1 MVYFQ
6 VWTRIYLS
14 YVTQKLLQCCSFWP
28 CIGYGILLPTSL
40 FLLFLNQNLPI
51 LCSTEAPPSSYN
63 NGEWQ
68 CLLGENH
75 ILKFVSS
82 NLPEAFF
89 SSPHTPSPP
98 CSKTGKT
105 RRGEKLKLFCM
116 TTDDVVRDWRSTVIL
131 LVDFMRN
138 YELKTAQ
145 ISFWLSESRWFIWRQ
160 QSGSEVECEGGNSGD
175 PVPSLICFLLSLP
188 RPLESEWER

>member
-1 MVYFQ
+1 M
-6 VWTRIYLS
+6 
-14 YVTQKLLQCCSFWP
+14 
-28 CIGYGILLPTSL
+28 L
-40 FLLFLNQNLPI
+40 FLLTLHRLRYPAPNFALPQ
-51 LCSTEAPPSSYN
+51 SKRTHTVFYATEAPPSSYN
-63 NGEWQ
+63 NGEWW

-105 RRGEKLKLFCM
+105 RGGEKLTLFRM
-116 TTDDVVRDWRSTVIL
+116 TTDEVVRDGRSTVIL

-160 QSGSEVECEGGNSGD
+160 QSGSEVECGGGNSGD
-175 PVPSLICFLLSLP
+175 PVPSLICFLLFLP